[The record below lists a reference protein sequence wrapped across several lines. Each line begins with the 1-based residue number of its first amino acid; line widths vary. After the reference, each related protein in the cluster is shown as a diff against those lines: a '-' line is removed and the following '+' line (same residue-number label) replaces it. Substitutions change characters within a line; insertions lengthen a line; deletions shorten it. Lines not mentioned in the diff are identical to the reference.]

1 MPQKLQLLP
10 ILFLLTQPASANNPD
25 TSYDVLIDQAL
36 EEVMFQA
43 YIDSLERA
51 FQYQTGLVSIG
62 NGLATIAVPPG
73 FKYLDGP
80 TSEFIFTKLYGN
92 PPSEPGYESLGML
105 LPEGRSPLDDSCYV
119 IDIHFYDEGYID
131 DSDAKGLDFDE
142 LFITMQ
148 EDIRMA
154 NPERIENGY
163 LPIELVAW
171 ASPPYYDDQ
180 NKKLH
185 WAKEL
190 KFGDSE
196 ENTLNYNI
204 QILGRR
210 GYLELN
216 VVGEIYLLEQI
227 KSEIDPVLASV
238 NFEKGHTYREF
249 NPNLDEVA
257 GYGIGGLIAGKLLLK
272 AGLFAKLG
280 LFLAKFWKV
289 LLIAL
294 AGAGTFIRRIV
305 RGNRRDRGAGI
316 EER

>member
-1 MPQKLQLLP
+1 MQQKFLLFP
-10 ILFLLTQPASANNPD
+10 ILFLINQPASANNPD
-25 TSYDVLIDQAL
+25 TSYDAAIDQAL
-36 EEVMFQA
+36 EEAMFQA
-43 YIDSLERA
+43 YIDSLEQA
-51 FQYQTGLVSIG
+51 FRYQTGLVSIG

-73 FKYLDGP
+73 FKYLDGT
-80 TSEFIFTKLYGN
+80 TSEFIFTELYGN
-92 PPSEPGYESLGML
+92 PPGEPGYESLGML
-105 LPEGRSPLDDSCYV
+105 LPEDRSPLDDSCYV
-119 IDIHFYDEGYID
+119 IDIHIFDDGYID
-131 DSDAKGLDFDE
+131 DSDAKSLDFDE
-142 LFITMQ
+142 LFKSMQ
-148 EDIRMA
+148 EDLRDA

-163 LPIELVAW
+163 PPIELVAW

-190 KFGDSE
+190 RFGDSE

-216 VVGEIYLLEQI
+216 VIGAMYHLDQI
-227 KSEIDPVLASV
+227 KREIGPVLASV

-249 NPNLDEVA
+249 DPKLDEVA

-294 AGAGTFIRRIV
+294 AGGGALLRKMAT
-305 RGNRRDRGAGI
+305 GNKRDRGAGI